1 MTQSRSI
8 RATTKSKGW
17 IGVDL
22 DGTLAYYDQWRGP
35 NHIGPP
41 VPKML
46 RRVKAWLRA
55 GQEVRI
61 VTARVAPRP
70 GGDHE
75 DSRAAIERWL
85 DEWLGERLRI
95 THCKDL
101 GMIELWD
108 DRAVQ
113 VKPNTGERMDG
124 EET

>member
-1 MTQSRSI
+1 
-8 RATTKSKGW
+8 
-17 IGVDL
+17 
-22 DGTLAYYDQWRGP
+22 
-35 NHIGPP
+35 
-41 VPKML
+41 ML